1 MKCLVWKALSLNSK
15 KTKLF
20 TKVERLI
27 SFRNLRPKKKEGFL
41 KVISIFS
48 FLGIMLGVAILIV
61 VMSVMNGFKTD
72 LTKKI
77 LGLNPH
83 IVIQSNNFKIED
95 EFIKKLEKKNLD
107 INISKT
113 FSGEGIIITGENAKG
128 IIIKGIDTKSVKAV
142 NFLEKNISKGNLK
155 NFKKNTAFIG
165 AELSFNLNLD
175 VGDKINLMSSAF
187 VATPFGGLPK
197 QETFTV
203 AGIFNTGFNEFDQ
216 NFVFLQLSD
225 ALSIFDKNY
234 HELNLEIYLPDPMKA
249 DKVKK
254 KIQQLN
260 QNFFIYSW
268 TDLNKSFFSALKVER
283 NVMFIILTLI
293 LIVAAFNII
302 SGLTILIKN
311 KTKEIAILK
320 TLGLSNNS
328 IKKVFFLT
336 GFTIGFFATITGV
349 LLGVFIALNIEKLRI
364 VLSSIFNFEIFPSDV
379 YFLDQ
384 LPSEINIYSIVM
396 IAIFSLIVSALASYF
411 PAMGISKMK
420 TFKALKYE

>member
-1 MKCLVWKALSLNSK
+1 M
-15 KTKLF
+15 F

-27 SFRNLRPKKKEGFL
+27 SLRNLRPKKKEGFL

-48 FLGIMLGVAILIV
+48 FVGIVLGVSTLIV

-95 EFIKKLEKKNLD
+95 KFIKKLEKKFLN
-107 INISKT
+107 INISKAY
-113 FSGEGIIITGENAKG
+113 SGEGIIITGENAKG
-128 IIIKGIDTKSVKAV
+128 IIIKGVDTKNISTV
-142 NFLEKNISKGNLK
+142 NFLEKVISKGNLD
-155 NFKKNTAFIG
+155 NFKKNTAYIG
-165 AELSFNLNLD
+165 AELSFNLDLD

-187 VATPFGGLPK
+187 IATPFGGLPK
-197 QETFTV
+197 QETLTI
-203 AGIFNTGFNEFDQ
+203 AGIFNTGFYEFDQ
-216 NFVFLQLSD
+216 NFVFLNLTD
-225 ALSIFDKNY
+225 ALSIFDKDSF
-234 HELNLEIYLPDPMKA
+234 EQNLEIYLPDPMKA
-249 DKVKK
+249 DKIKQ
-254 KIQQLN
+254 KIQQQN

-283 NVMFIILTLI
+283 NVMFVILTLI

-328 IKKVFFLT
+328 IKKVFF
-336 GFTIGFFATITGV
+336 
-349 LLGVFIALNIEKLRI
+349 
-364 VLSSIFNFEIFPSDV
+364 
-379 YFLDQ
+379 
-384 LPSEINIYSIVM
+384 
-396 IAIFSLIVSALASYF
+396 
-411 PAMGISKMK
+411 
-420 TFKALKYE
+420 